1 MRGGSFRI
9 AGAGLMALD
18 VVICEEHV
26 PPALTFAG
34 GTCGNVL
41 AILSYLKWKS
51 TAVGFVG
58 DDEAGNRVL
67 ADLISVGVSAE
78 YLLRD
83 SLGHTP
89 VFVQTLRKD
98 TSGRPRHTFSS
109 VCPSC
114 GQELEQTK
122 ALPKS

>member
-1 MRGGSFRI
+1 MQAHHLRI

-18 VVICEEHV
+18 VVMCEGRI
-26 PPALTFAG
+26 PPAVTFAG

-41 AILSYLKWKS
+41 AILSYLRWKS

-58 DDEAGNRVL
+58 NDEAGNRVL
-67 ADLISVGVSAE
+67 ADLISVGVGAE

-83 SLGHTP
+83 ASGHTP
-89 VFVQTLRKD
+89 VFVQTIKKD
-98 TSGRPRHTFSS
+98 RAGRPRHTFSN

-114 GQELEQTK
+114 GQELVETNPVRK
-122 ALPKS
+122 